1 MINIFEA
8 TKIHDIL
15 IDRFGGTPGLR
26 DKNLLES
33 VLLRPYQT
41 FDKKELYKS
50 PIEKAAALIES
61 IITNHPFIDG
71 NKRFGYVAM
80 RLLLLEN
87 NLDIKAS
94 ETDKYEFVIL
104 IAKGELK
111 FKEICNWIEKN
122 KRKSN

>member
-1 MINIFEA
+1 MISIGEA
-8 TKIHDIL
+8 IKIQGIL
-15 IDRFGGTPGLR
+15 IERFGGTPGLR

-33 VLLRPYQT
+33 ALLRPYHT
-41 FDKKELYKS
+41 FDKKELYIS

-80 RLLLLEN
+80 RLLLLESDT
-87 NLDIKAS
+87 DICAS
-94 ETDKYEFVIL
+94 ETEKYNFVL
-104 IAKGELK
+104 AIAKGELK

-122 KRKSN
+122 KK